1 MSNPPIFTA
10 AAAARLE
17 EKRQRA
23 AQEQGEPP
31 HRKGRAMRALLS
43 AFPLFIIPVGIY
55 CLIALTTSGDPV
67 QITEFMIGGVEAE
80 PKILTEKGS
89 PLMAILGQKF
99 FGVPMIAGG
108 TEWIMT
114 KGDALIVL
122 SIAVLFMEILKSTS
136 TGTATIMNH
145 AASMILF
152 IVCLM
157 AFLLHP
163 NFATSV
169 FFIITVMALLDVL
182 AGVVV
187 TIVSARRDFAVG
199 EGFGG

>member
-1 MSNPPIFTA
+1 MSVIFPA
-10 AAAARLE
+10 VAAARLE
-17 EKRQRA
+17 EKKQREA
-23 AQEQGEPP
+23 RRSGKRPK
-31 HRKGRAMRALLS
+31 RRGRPMRALLS

-55 CLIALTTSGDPV
+55 AMIALATGTEPATIMAGAVELTT
-67 QITEFMIGGVEAE
+67 
-80 PKILTEKGS
+80 KGS
-89 PLMAILGQKF
+89 PMMDILGQKF
-99 FGVPMIAGG
+99 FSVPMIAGDV
-108 TEWIMT
+108 EWVMT
-114 KGDALIVL
+114 KGDGLLLL

-145 AASMILF
+145 AFSMLLF

-199 EGFGG
+199 EGFG

>member
-1 MSNPPIFTA
+1 MANPPYFTA
-10 AAAARLE
+10 AAAARLDE
-17 EKRQRA
+17 QRQQG
-23 AQEQGEPP
+23 AQNGGLPLR
-31 HRKGRAMRALLS
+31 RKGRTMRALLS

-55 CLIALTTSGDPV
+55 CLIALTISGDPV
-67 QITEFMIGGVEAE
+67 PIMAGETV
-80 PKILTEKGS
+80 LTENGS

-108 TEWIMT
+108 TEWVMT

-145 AASMILF
+145 AASMLLF
-152 IVCLM
+152 IGCLM